1 MGADPYRGGD
11 SHFLCSVLQHPSNCL
26 IREGLACFAEEKV
39 SVAGGAFFPVAIPER
54 TVFDELLG
62 QCRRF
67 RYHTLLA
74 ALAMLHQNVIRFDVL
89 GLHQDHLITAHP
101 CVKQQHDDGL
111 VPHLQKVL
119 SVVKLDHPLHFCCGK
134 GINDGPG
141 LPQWLYLFGWVISLL
156 QIALLHQI
164 IEPGAPDLQQVVDVP
179 GRIACILLFLHQVP
193 KVPWAHILQFCDLL
207 PFQKFQQ
214 EPGRCPIIPQ
224 RPLCQVAAFTVIQ
237 KFVPKLFQT
246 HKKTP
251 FLLRRTTKR
260 RAKNS

>member
-1 MGADPYRGGD
+1 MRADPHRGRD
-11 SHFLCSVLQHPSNCL
+11 SHLFCGMLQYPCYGLIGHWLTVFAGEEILVASRVLLQ
-26 IREGLACFAEEKV
+26 V
-39 SVAGGAFFPVAIPER
+39 TIPECAILN
-54 TVFDELLG
+54 ELLG
-62 QCRRF
+62 ECGRF
-67 RYHTLLA
+67 GHDPFLA
-74 ALAMLHQNVIRFDVL
+74 ALAVLDQNIVL
-89 GLHQDHLITAHP
+89 LDILRLHQDHFVAAHP
-101 CVKQQHDDGL
+101 GIEQQHDNGL
-111 VPHLQKVL
+111 VPYLQKVL
-119 SVVKLDHPLHFCCGK
+119 AVVELDHPLHFCCGK

-141 LPQWLYLFGWVISLL
+141 LPQRLYLFGWVISLL

-164 IEPGAPDLQQVVDVP
+164 IEPGAPDLQQIVDVP

-251 FLLRRTTKR
+251 FPSWQTTKER
-260 RAKNS
+260 VKNR

>member
-1 MGADPYRGGD
+1 M
-11 SHFLCSVLQHPSNCL
+11 
-26 IREGLACFAEEKV
+26 
-39 SVAGGAFFPVAIPER
+39 AGGAFFPVTIPER

-89 GLHQDHLITAHP
+89 GLHQDHLVTAHP

-119 SVVKLDHPLHFCCGK
+119 SVVELDHPLHFCCGK

-141 LPQWLYLFGWVISLL
+141 LPQWLHLFGRVISLF

-164 IEPGAPDLQQVVDVP
+164 IEPGAPDLQQIVNVP
-179 GRIACILLFLHQVP
+179 RRIACILLFLHQVP
-193 KVPWAHILQFCDLL
+193 KVPWAHIFQFRDLL

-237 KFVPKLFQT
+237 KFVPELFQT
-246 HKKTP
+246 HKKNTLP
-251 FLLRRTTKR
+251 FAADHKKKGEKFLDMVVVPSQ
-260 RAKNS
+260 ACS

>member
-1 MGADPYRGGD
+1 M
-11 SHFLCSVLQHPSNCL
+11 
-26 IREGLACFAEEKV
+26 
-39 SVAGGAFFPVAIPER
+39 AGGAFFPVAIPER

-74 ALAMLHQNVIRFDVL
+74 ALAVLHQNVIRFDVL
-89 GLHQDHLITAHP
+89 GLHQDHLVTAHS

-119 SVVKLDHPLHFCCGK
+119 AVVELDHPLHFCCGK
-134 GINDGPG
+134 GINDGLG

-164 IEPGAPDLQQVVDVP
+164 IEPGTPDLQQVVDVP

-193 KVPWAHILQFCDLL
+193 KVPWAHIFQFRDLF

-237 KFVPKLFQT
+237 KFVPKLLQT